1 MFGRGTGSS
10 LFAPGMFNSHV
21 CGCYY
26 VSAAAAAKRFY
37 LPQVQLD
44 SHTIIG
50 LLCFTTRLTQ
60 TFRNAN
66 TATIDEVRYTFP
78 LYDGVAVSAYT
89 IRYAGKVLKG
99 VVKQKDDARR
109 TYDAAISRGE
119 TAGLLESL
127 PAGIFG
133 VTLGNVPGGAD
144 VIVEITYCGELRHDA
159 GIDGLRYLL
168 PTTIAPRHGEYPGEL
183 LGGNVVKSGISITVD
198 VDMTGSAIRKVQ
210 SPSHPISVSIG
221 STSTT
226 SPATAF
232 RSHQASATL
241 TLGTTELGADFVLQ
255 LLVDDLDAPR
265 AVLETHPTLPAQRA
279 IMATLV
285 PRFALKPAY
294 PEIVFIADQSG
305 SMQGSKNAALVKAL
319 NVFLKSLPLG
329 VRFNLCAFGNGYR
342 YLWPISQA
350 YTAGN
355 VQKALDFVAGCTAS
369 MGGTEILNPIRA
381 AFEQK
386 LEGMPLEVMIL
397 TDGQVWQEKGVF
409 DYINLMIKEKKVDAR
424 VFALGIGNGVST
436 TLVEGIA
443 RAGNGFAHFVGEG
456 EEEGETGRKVVR
468 MLKGALFAHTRDYR
482 VEVLYAK
489 DKEAEARSRSEE
501 EDSETVLT
509 PAAEEGD
516 DDEFEL
522 IEKLTCGL
530 KLDDQPPPYPET
542 GGTMDTAG
550 KPAKLFFDAAVD
562 LDKPTDGTL
571 ERYAHLPAIDIPQV
585 IQAPAEIPPFFPFT
599 STTVY
604 ILLGP
609 ETPEKKITAIKLHAT
624 SDEGSIELTV
634 PVSRSETTNE
644 IPTVHHLAA
653 RKAIQDLEEGRG
665 WLQSASTTADAQH
678 KATLLKTKYASR
690 FDELIEREAVRLGE
704 HFQVAGKWTSF
715 VAVEEGSGQD
725 YPASIIAK
733 QKGNV
738 ELDVAIHS
746 ARMAPHNTHSIFGQ
760 AAEAILQK
768 GDRLDALRVVPG
780 AADSIYAARKQRSS
794 RTSLFGNVNAS
805 GASGGW
811 FGRSSPSP
819 AAGGSGVK
827 LASAAPASTAGGL
840 FGKASESN
848 TGGSVFGS
856 QSSNA
861 TSSCFGN
868 SFVGSASPSAS
879 GGLFGG
885 LSSATSGLF
894 GGSKPMARPHPQ
906 MDGFGTPLFGS
917 SSHASP
923 PPPSASQNMQL
934 PPPPPPPSGAPR
946 GPVAS
951 SCFAPPNI
959 DRVQEFHD
967 GAAHDSGLLAYTN
980 DMAKA
985 APLNLPR
992 GTNGVATSKSTKQLG
1007 RPDQNPVAA
1016 MHKLIFLQTF
1026 SGAWLWS
1033 TELCSTL
1040 GTNQSVMRQWQSY
1053 GGLGTAVKATALVIA
1068 YLMRDYGGQKDVW
1081 DMVSTKAMEWLT
1093 RETKLEGDD
1102 LLAVVREAGRKL
1114 GEVQNARA

>member
-1 MFGRGTGSS
+1 MFGRGTGAN
-10 LFAPGMFNSHV
+10 LFAPGLFDKHI

-26 VSAAAAAKRFY
+26 ISAATAAKRFY

-44 SHTIIG
+44 SHTIISP
-50 LLCFTTRLTQ
+50 LCFTTRLTQ

-66 TATIDEVRYTFP
+66 TATIDEFRYTFP

-99 VVKQKDDARR
+99 VVKQKDDARQ

-133 VTLGNVPGGAD
+133 VTLGNVPGGTD
-144 VIVEITYCGELRHDA
+144 VIVEITYCGELKNDA

-168 PTTIAPRHGEYPGEL
+168 PTAIAPRYGEYPGEL
-183 LGGNVVKSGISITVD
+183 LGGNVVKRGISITVD
-198 VDMTGSAIRKVQ
+198 VDMAGSAIRKVQ

-221 STSTT
+221 STSIT
-226 SPATAF
+226 STATAF
-232 RSHQASATL
+232 SAHQASATL

-255 LLVDDLDAPR
+255 LLVDDLNAPR

-294 PEIVFIADQSG
+294 PEVVFIADQSG

-329 VRFNLCAFGNGYR
+329 VRFNLCAFGNGCN
-342 YLWPISQA
+342 YLWPTSQA

-355 VQKALDFVAGCTAS
+355 VQKALIFVAGCRAS

-386 LEGMPLEVMIL
+386 LEGIPLEVMVL
-397 TDGQVWQEKGVF
+397 TDGQVWQEKAVF
-409 DYINLMIKEKKVDAR
+409 DYINLMVKEKEVDAR
-424 VFALGIGNGVST
+424 VFALGIGDGVST
-436 TLVEGIA
+436 TLMEGIA
-443 RAGNGFAHFVGEG
+443 RAGNGFAQFVDEG
-456 EEEGETGRKVVR
+456 EEEGAMGRKVVR
-468 MLKGALFAHTRDYR
+468 MLKEALFAHTRDYR

-489 DKEAEARSRSEE
+489 DEEAEARSTSEE
-501 EDSETVLT
+501 AVSETVLT

-530 KLDDQPPPYPET
+530 KLDDQPPPCPET

-585 IQAPAEIPPFFPFT
+585 IQAPAEIPPFFPST
-599 STTVY
+599 RTTVY

-609 ETPEKKITAIKLHAT
+609 ETPEKKITAIKLHAS

-634 PVSRSETTNE
+634 PVSRVETTND
-644 IPTVHHLAA
+644 IPTVHQLAA
-653 RKAIQDLEEGRG
+653 RKAVQDLEEGRG

-690 FDELIEREAVRLGE
+690 FDELVEREAVRLGE

-725 YPASIIAK
+725 YAASIAK
-733 QKGNV
+733 QKENV
-738 ELDVAIHS
+738 ELDVTIKHARIAIHNMYGS
-746 ARMAPHNTHSIFGQ
+746 LSRAP
-760 AAEAILQK
+760 EAMLQK
-768 GDRLDALRVVPG
+768 GDRLDALRVVPRT
-780 AADSIYAARKQRSS
+780 ADTIYAARKQRSS
-794 RTSLFGNVNAS
+794 GTRLFGNANTP
-805 GASGGW
+805 GAIAGW
-811 FGRSSPSP
+811 FARSSAPP
-819 AAGGSGVK
+819 AAGGFGVK
-827 LASAAPASTAGGL
+827 SASAAPVSTAGGL
-840 FGKASESN
+840 FGKAS
-848 TGGSVFGS
+848 
-856 QSSNA
+856 
-861 TSSCFGN
+861 
-868 SFVGSASPSAS
+868 SASPSS
-879 GGLFGG
+879 SNGLFGG
-885 LSSATSGLF
+885 LSSATSSLF
-894 GGSKPMARPHPQ
+894 GGNKPMARPQPQ
-906 MDGFGTPLFGS
+906 MSGFRTSLFGN
-917 SSHASP
+917 SSHATP
-923 PPPSASQNMQL
+923 APPSTRQNMQL
-934 PPPPPPPSGAPR
+934 SPPPPPSGAPR
-946 GPVAS
+946 HPVAS

-959 DRVQEFHD
+959 DRVQESHD
-967 GAAHDSGLLAYTN
+967 GAAHDSVLHAYTN
-980 DMAKA
+980 DVAR
-985 APLNLPR
+985 APLNLP
-992 GTNGVATSKSTKQLG
+992 GHTSDIATSTSTNHSE
-1007 RPDQNPVAA
+1007 RPDQDPTAA
-1016 MHKLIFLQTF
+1016 MHKLIFLQTS

-1040 GTNQSVMRQWQSY
+1040 DTDQNVMRQWQSY

-1068 YLMRDYGGQKDVW
+1068 YLMRDCGGQKDVW
-1081 DMVSTKAMEWLT
+1081 DMVSTKAMEWLA
-1093 RETKLEGDD
+1093 REIKLEGDD
-1102 LLAVVREAGRKL
+1102 LLAVVKEAGRKL
-1114 GEVQNARA
+1114 EEVQHARA